1 MIPSRV
7 CTDKRDHAPTFMR
20 TVSVNFAYLAFDAAG
35 AAGTSPGGLSGEQ
48 TFFAVISTVLYLCAP
63 PA

>member
-1 MIPSRV
+1 
-7 CTDKRDHAPTFMR
+7 MR

-35 AAGTSPGGLSGEQ
+35 AAGTSPGGMSGEQ
-48 TFFAVISTVLYLCAP
+48 TFFAGISTVLYLCAP